1 MKNRTLVIASC
12 IIAIIVLL
20 LGFSSCKKAWWSND
34 ENGNGGN
41 GNSGGSKEIK
51 ATGTIYYQ
59 NCGVSV
65 FGTGLWIKLN
75 DGTLLQPCNELS
87 SIPTKFKEGE
97 QIELI
102 YSKYVGNYPSF
113 EINCTVPPIVFTKA
127 TIVFIKKIGNVLPCS
142 PVMLP
147 ENYTSINQARAKILS
162 AKIEGTYLKM
172 RISCAACGHNTSRF
186 SLVAR
191 MTAMNSIPTY
201 EAKLAD
207 SWPETQMCISPLED
221 DLCIDISSLKL
232 PISSSYVKINLMGFD
247 QELIF

>member
-1 MKNRTLVIASC
+1 MRNRIGIIGLG
-12 IIAIIVLL
+12 IIAAFVLI
-20 LGFSSCKKAWWSND
+20 LGFSSCKKAWWAND

-41 GNSGGSKEIK
+41 GNGSNKEIN
-51 ATGTIYYQ
+51 ANGTIYYQ

-87 SIPTKFKEGE
+87 TIPTQLKEGD
-97 QIELI
+97 QVELI

-113 EINCTVPPIVFTKA
+113 EINCTIPPIVFTKA
-127 TIVFIKKIGNVLPCS
+127 TIVFIKIIGNTLPCS
-142 PVMLP
+142 PVVLP
-147 ENYTSINQARAKILS
+147 DNYSSINQAKAKILS

-172 RISCAACGHNTSRF
+172 RISYAACGHNTSRF

-191 MTAMNSIPTY
+191 MTAVNSIPTY

-207 SWPETQMCISPLED
+207 SWPATEMCVSPLED
-221 DLCIDISSLKL
+221 DICIDISSLKL
-232 PISSSYVKINLMGFD
+232 PISSSYVKINLLGFD
-247 QELIF
+247 QALIF

>member
-1 MKNRTLVIASC
+1 MKNRTLFIGYG

-41 GNSGGSKEIK
+41 GNNGGNKEIN

-87 SIPTKFKEGE
+87 TIPTQFKEGD
-97 QIELI
+97 QVELI
-102 YSKYVGNYPSF
+102 YTKYVDNYPSF
-113 EINCTVPPIVFTKA
+113 EINCTIPPIVFTKS
-127 TIVFIKKIGNVLPCS
+127 TIVFIKKIGNKLPCAPVVLPD
-142 PVMLP
+142 
-147 ENYTSINQARAKILS
+147 NYSSINLAKAKILS
-162 AKIEGTYLKM
+162 AKIEGAYLKM
-172 RISCAACGHNTSRF
+172 RISYAACGHNTSRF

-191 MTAMNSIPTY
+191 MTAINSIPTY

-207 SWPETQMCISPLED
+207 SWPETDMCVSPLED
-221 DLCIDISSLKL
+221 DICIDISSLKL
-232 PISSSYVKINLMGFD
+232 PISSSYVKINLLGFD
-247 QELIF
+247 QALIF